1 MIVIKLKSKKSQ
13 QLIRAKTENI
23 TRTQS
28 ENKKIA
34 WSRETQMSKLRLV
47 SVFQQM
53 NFESSVS
60 YLYSLLS
67 EVQQN

>member
-34 WSRETQMSKLRLV
+34 WSRE
-47 SVFQQM
+47 
-53 NFESSVS
+53 NAN
-60 YLYSLLS
+60 
-67 EVQQN
+67 VQIAIGFSFSADEFRE